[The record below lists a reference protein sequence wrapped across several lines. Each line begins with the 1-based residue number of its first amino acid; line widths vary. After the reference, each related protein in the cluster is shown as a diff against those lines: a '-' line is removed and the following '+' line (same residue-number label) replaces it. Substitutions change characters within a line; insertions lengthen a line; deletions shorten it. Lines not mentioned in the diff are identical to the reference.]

1 MEGWFIGSFGHSCT
15 LDQWSA
21 IPSALT
27 PVKGHLGG
35 ITIKAGDTTI
45 MHGSLT
51 LVNSIIDQTRPWP
64 LTMHAEQCEQCQWAC
79 VPKQGWQVC
88 ERVKPAMH
96 SLIGQAWCWYCNS
109 QQWAHSGTYAE
120 GLALGW
126 YEQEQYWQCW
136 ALSCV
141 IGQACKWCDR
151 PCQLYITVIIQ
162 WIENAIFMCWALFST
177 RSQRS
182 NKLAIFTNAKLSITK
197 VTPKVRAR

>member
-1 MEGWFIGSFGHSCT
+1 MTWQHS
-15 LDQWSA
+15 
-21 IPSALT
+21 I
-27 PVKGHLGG
+27 V
-35 ITIKAGDTTI
+35 
-45 MHGSLT
+45 HGSLT
-51 LVNSIIDQTRPWP
+51 LSQVEGGQCQYRNIKRLKPSIIDQTWPWP
-64 LTMHAEQCEQCQWAC
+64 LAMHAHQCEQWAC

-141 IGQACKWCDR
+141 IGQACKWCDSPR
-151 PCQLYITVIIQ
+151 QLYITVSIQ
-162 WIENAIFMCWALFST
+162 WIQNAIFLCWALFST
-177 RSQRS
+177 RSKRS
-182 NKLAIFTNAKLSITK
+182 NKLAILTNAKLSITK
-197 VTPKVRAR
+197 NTPEVRAR